1 MNDLVIF
8 FGLLDFILILLAV
21 VLVAGL
27 IGWVVG
33 RLRRE
38 LFLSQIAE
46 ILAVFP
52 QGAVIA
58 WSDGH
63 VILTNDEARQM
74 WGSDPFP
81 ARLEGH
87 LADLVGEAQ
96 SSDGHIVRSL
106 DASSGLKLQVRAA
119 PLQSG
124 PILLVFEDLTAR
136 QHQEAFYRNFISNVS
151 HELKTPLT
159 VIQGHV
165 AAIGEGLA
173 DDDPRQTSRRVA
185 AQEAVRLTQLVDNLL
200 ILSRLEMPDFVL
212 ERRLV
217 NLEAVAEDAILQL
230 SDLAEARHISLG
242 LRKEG
247 SVPRIVADRARL
259 KQVLIN
265 LLDNGIKYNRQGG
278 TVTVRL
284 SANEEWVTVRVTDT
298 GEGIPAQDLPHVFE
312 KMYRA
317 ERRQGRYVEGSG
329 LGLSIV
335 QRIVEQHK
343 GSISVKSQVGEGTTF
358 TVMLPR
364 SAPPADGGR
373 RPNGNLT
380 VTVT

>member
-1 MNDLVIF
+1 MDDLLIY

-21 VLVAGL
+21 MFVAGL
-27 IGWVVG
+27 IGWSLG
-33 RLRRE
+33 QRRRK

-58 WSDGH
+58 WSNDGH
-63 VILTNDEARQM
+63 VVLTNDEARQM
-74 WGSDPFP
+74 WGSEPFP

-87 LADLVGEAQ
+87 LADLAREAQ
-96 SSDGHIVRSL
+96 SSDGHVVRSL
-106 DASSGLKLQVRAA
+106 NASSGLKLQVRAA

-173 DDDPRQTSRRVA
+173 DDDPRQTSRRIV

-200 ILSRLEMPDFVL
+200 LLSRLEMPDFVL
-212 ERRLV
+212 ERHPV

-230 SDLAEARHISLG
+230 SDLAETHHVSLG
-242 LRKEG
+242 LQKEG
-247 SVPRIVADRARL
+247 SLPRIVADRARL

-284 SANEEWVTVRVTDT
+284 SADEERVTVRVTDT
-298 GEGIPAQDLPHVFE
+298 GEGIPPQDLPHIFE
-312 KMYRA
+312 KMYRV

-335 QRIVEQHK
+335 QRIVEQH
-343 GSISVKSQVGEGTTF
+343 GGDISVTSQMGEGSTF
-358 TVMLPR
+358 TVTLPR
-364 SAPPADGGR
+364 TSTEAA
-373 RPNGNLT
+373 T
-380 VTVT
+380 KW

>member
-1 MNDLVIF
+1 MNDLIIF
-8 FGLLDFILILLAV
+8 FGLPDFVLIMLAV
-21 VLVAGL
+21 VLVVGW
-27 IGWVVG
+27 IGWSLG
-33 RLRRE
+33 RRKRK
-38 LFLSQIAE
+38 LFLNQIAE

-63 VILTNDEARQM
+63 VILTNDEVQQM
-74 WGSDPFP
+74 WGDDPFP
-81 ARLEGH
+81 AKLEGP
-87 LADLVGEAQ
+87 LADLAKEVQ
-96 SSDGHIVRSL
+96 NCDGHIVRSL

-119 PLQSG
+119 PLESG
-124 PILLVFEDLTAR
+124 PILLVFEDRTAR
-136 QHQEAFYRNFISNVS
+136 QRQEAFYRNFISNVS

-200 ILSRLEMPDFVL
+200 MLSRLEMPDFVL
-212 ERRLV
+212 ERRPV

-230 SDLAEARHISLG
+230 SDLAETRHISLG
-242 LRKEG
+242 LQKEG

-284 SANEEWVTVRVTDT
+284 SADEEAVFVRVTDT

-312 KMYRA
+312 KMYRV

-329 LGLSIV
+329 LGLAIV
-335 QRIVEQHK
+335 RRIVEQHG
-343 GSISVKSQVGEGTTF
+343 GSIAVTSQIGEGSTF
-358 TVMLPR
+358 TVTLPR
-364 SAPPADGGR
+364 TAGEM
-373 RPNGNLT
+373 
-380 VTVT
+380 

>member
-8 FGLLDFILILLAV
+8 FGLLDFVLILLAV

-27 IGWVVG
+27 IGWVLG
-33 RLRRE
+33 RRRRK

-74 WGSDPFP
+74 WGSDSFP
-81 ARLEGH
+81 VRLEGP
-87 LADLVGEAQ
+87 LADLAREAQ
-96 SSDGHIVRSL
+96 SSNGHIVRSL

-173 DDDPRQTSRRVA
+173 DDDPRQTSRRVV
-185 AQEAVRLTQLVDNLL
+185 AQEAIRLTQLVDNLL
-200 ILSRLEMPDFVL
+200 LLSRLEMPDFSL
-212 ERRLV
+212 ECRSV

-230 SDLAEARHISLG
+230 SDLAETRHISLG
-242 LRKEG
+242 LQKEG

-278 TVTVRL
+278 TVTVHL
-284 SANEEWVTVRVTDT
+284 SADEEQVKVRVADT
-298 GEGIPAQDLPHVFE
+298 GEGIPVQDLPHVFE

-335 QRIVEQHK
+335 QRIVEQH
-343 GSISVKSQVGEGTTF
+343 GGDISVTSQMGAGTTF
-358 TVMLPR
+358 TVTLPQT
-364 SAPPADGGR
+364 ADGDGR
-373 RPNGNLT
+373 
-380 VTVT
+380 

>member
-8 FGLLDFILILLAV
+8 FGLVDFILIMLAV
-21 VLVAGL
+21 VFVVGW
-27 IGWVVG
+27 IGWTLG
-33 RLRRE
+33 RRRRK

-74 WGSDPFP
+74 WGGDPFP
-81 ARLEGH
+81 AMLEGH
-87 LADLVGEAQ
+87 LADLAQEAQ
-96 SSDGHIVRSL
+96 SGDGHIVRSL

-124 PILLVFEDLTAR
+124 PILLVFEDHTAR
-136 QHQEAFYRNFISNVS
+136 QRQEAFYRNFISHVS

-165 AAIGEGLA
+165 AAIGEGLP

-185 AQEAVRLTQLVDNLL
+185 AQEAVRLTRLVDNLL
-200 ILSRLEMPDFVL
+200 LLSRLEMPDFVL
-212 ERRLV
+212 ERRPV
-217 NLEAVAEDAILQL
+217 NLEAIAEDAILQL
-230 SDLAEARHISLG
+230 SDLAETRHISLG
-242 LRKEG
+242 LQKEG

-278 TVTVRL
+278 TVMVHL
-284 SANEEWVTVRVTDT
+284 NASEDGVTVRVTDT
-298 GEGIPAQDLPHVFE
+298 GEGIPTPDLPHVFE

-335 QRIVEQHK
+335 QRIVEQHE
-343 GSISVKSQVGEGTTF
+343 GSISVTSQIGEGTTF
-358 TVMLPR
+358 TVMLPQ
-364 SAPPADGGR
+364 PAQIANGGER
-373 RPNGNLT
+373 
-380 VTVT
+380 

>member
-1 MNDLVIF
+1 MDDLLIY
-8 FGLLDFILILLAV
+8 FGLLDLILILLAV
-21 VLVAGL
+21 ALVAGL
-27 IGWVVG
+27 IGWGLG
-33 RLRRE
+33 RRRRK

-81 ARLEGH
+81 ARLDGP
-87 LADLVGEAQ
+87 LADLAREAQ
-96 SSDGHIVRSL
+96 SSDGHVVRSL
-106 DASSGLKLQVRAA
+106 DTSSGLKLQVRAA

-200 ILSRLEMPDFVL
+200 LLSRLEMPDFVL
-212 ERRLV
+212 ELRPV

-230 SDLAEARHISLG
+230 SDLAETRRISLG
-242 LRKEG
+242 LQKEG

-278 TVTVRL
+278 TVTVCL
-284 SANEEWVTVRVTDT
+284 SADEEQVNVRVTDT
-298 GEGIPAQDLPHVFE
+298 KQEVSLREAIEGRAIVLRKGQKEYRLVLVSGE
-312 KMYRA
+312 
-317 ERRQGRYVEGSG
+317 
-329 LGLSIV
+329 
-335 QRIVEQHK
+335 
-343 GSISVKSQVGEGTTF
+343 
-358 TVMLPR
+358 
-364 SAPPADGGR
+364 
-373 RPNGNLT
+373 
-380 VTVT
+380 